1 MKHVRGA
8 TVLGIA
14 LVVVGAGSFALTLVV
29 DAAAKADV
37 IAGNFPVNEGAMDP
51 GDITAHNSPT
61 VARNPVRPENL
72 VIVNRIDRPDFSCAL
87 YHSFDGG
94 STFEQGDIPLPGEGM
109 KCFAPDATFD
119 AAGTLYVSFVTLEGL
134 GNVPAAG
141 WITRS
146 DDGGVTFS
154 DPVRVLDELSFQVRL
169 VADAEVPERLYLT
182 WLQAEEVAILAFPET
197 SYPILSARSDDGGAT
212 WSDPVPVVDDS
223 RQRVVAPS
231 PAVGRPGEV
240 YVAYLDLQEDKL
252 DYNGGHQGMGGPPYP
267 GTWQLVLARSA
278 DEGESWS
285 ETVVADAVTP
295 TERFIVFLPAFP
307 SVAVAPGGDRV
318 HVAFHDGAL
327 GDSDVYVWT
336 SDDGGRTF
344 GDAVRVN
351 DTREGDGTTQRLPKI
366 AVADDGRLDV
376 VYLDRRTDPK
386 DVSTDVSFQYS
397 SDGGLS
403 FRPRIRLND
412 RSFSSRVGTGS
423 EVGLPDQGS
432 RLGLVSTDN
441 RALGV
446 WTDTRAGTEASSKQ
460 DIVRAVVEFSDEAGV
475 PDPVVL
481 GFRYGGVA
489 LAMVGLIVL
498 ASSPRPVDAP
508 DAEDAA

>member
-1 MKHVRGA
+1 MKHVRAA
-8 TVLGIA
+8 TVFGIA
-14 LVVVGAGSFALTLVV
+14 LIVVGVGSFALTLVV
-29 DAAAKADV
+29 DAAAKAEV

-61 VARNPVRPENL
+61 VARNPARPENL
-72 VIVNRIDRPDFSCAL
+72 VVVNRIDRPDFSCSL
-87 YHSFDGG
+87 HTSFDGG
-94 STFEQGDIPLPGEGM
+94 ATFEEGQIPLPDEKM

-134 GNVPAAG
+134 ANVPAAG

-169 VADAEVPERLYLT
+169 IADPEVPQRLYLT
-182 WLQAEEVAILAFPET
+182 WLQAEDVAILAFPGT

-212 WSDPVPVVDDS
+212 WSEPVPVTDDS
-223 RQRVVAPS
+223 RARVVAPS
-231 PAVGRPGEV
+231 PAVGGAGEI
-240 YVAYLDLQEDKL
+240 YVAYLDLGEDKL
-252 DYNGGHQGMGGPPYP
+252 DYNGGHQGMGGPAYP
-267 GTWQLVLARSA
+267 GTWQLVLARS
-278 DEGESWS
+278 DDRGDSWS

-307 SVAVAPGGDRV
+307 SVAVEPEGGRV
-318 HVAFHDGAL
+318 HVAFHDGSL

-336 SDDGGRTF
+336 SEDRGRTF

-351 DTREGDGTTQRLPKI
+351 DTREGDGSTQRLPKI
-366 AVADDGRLDV
+366 AVAEDGRVDII
-376 VYLDRRTDPK
+376 YFDRRADSD
-386 DVSTDVSFQYS
+386 DVLTDVSFQYS
-397 SDGGLS
+397 YDGGLS

-412 RSFSSRVGTGS
+412 EAFSSLVGVGS

-432 RLGLVSTDN
+432 RLGLISTGN

-460 DIVRAVVEFSDEAGV
+460 DVVRAVVEFSDEAAL

-489 LAMVGLIVL
+489 LAVVGLIVL
-498 ASSPRPVDAP
+498 ASSPRPGSVTEP
-508 DAEDAA
+508 GEAA